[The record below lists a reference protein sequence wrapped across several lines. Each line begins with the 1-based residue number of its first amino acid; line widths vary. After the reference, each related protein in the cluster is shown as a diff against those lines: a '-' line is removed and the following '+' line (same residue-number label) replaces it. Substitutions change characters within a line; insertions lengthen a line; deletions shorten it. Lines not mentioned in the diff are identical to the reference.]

1 MPWESQMSDLVRYDR
16 SEWEKLKALALDS
29 VTSPH
34 SRRAYGSALND
45 FLAWYRAESRPPISK
60 AVVNA
65 YKAHIEAAGLSAS
78 TINVRLSAVR
88 KLIAEAADNGLISPE
103 LAAGIARVRGVG
115 RRGVRLGN
123 WLDRRQA
130 ERLIRA
136 PDCST
141 LAGKRDHALFAVLI
155 GCGLRRS
162 EAVGLNFNHIQQRE
176 QRWVI
181 VDLLGKHGR
190 IRSVPMPGWTKSAI
204 DEWSEKAGIDSGRV
218 FRPINRGG
226 RLTHESLTDKCI
238 WFILRKYTAGLG
250 MEKLAP
256 HDLRRS
262 YAKLAHQGRAPV
274 EQIQLSL
281 GHESIQTTERY
292 LGVKQ
297 NLGDAP
303 CDHLGL
309 KLKNAT
315 RRKSM
320 TYKDVQENDALDSSR

>member
-1 MPWESQMSDLVRYDR
+1 MSQLVRYDR
-16 SEWEKLKALALDS
+16 TEWEKVKALALDS

-34 SRRAYGSALND
+34 SRRAYESALND

-65 YKAHIEAAGLSAS
+65 YKVRLQAARLSAS

-88 KLIAEAADNGLISPE
+88 KLVAEAADNGLIDPA
-103 LAAGIARVRGVG
+103 LAAGIARVRGVA

-130 ERLIRA
+130 ERLIQA
-136 PDCST
+136 PDTST
-141 LAGKRDHALFAVLI
+141 LAGKRDRALFAVLI
-155 GCGLRRS
+155 GCGLRRA
-162 EAVGLNFNHIQQRE
+162 EAVGLRFEHIQQRQ

-190 IRSVPMPGWTKSAI
+190 VRSVPMPGWTKADI
-204 DEWSEKAGIDSGRV
+204 DRWSTAAEIHTGRV

-226 RLTHESLTDKCI
+226 RFTHESLTDKCI
-238 WFILRKYTAGLG
+238 WFILRKYTVALGLAQI
-250 MEKLAP
+250 AP

-262 YAKLAHQGRAPV
+262 YAKLAHQGRAPI

-292 LGVKQ
+292 LGVQ
-297 NLGDAP
+297 QDLGDAP

-309 KLKNAT
+309 KT
-315 RRKSM
+315 
-320 TYKDVQENDALDSSR
+320 E

>member
-1 MPWESQMSDLVRYDR
+1 MSELVRYDQAA
-16 SEWEKLKALALDS
+16 WEKLKVLALDG

-34 SRRAYGSALND
+34 SRRAYESALND

-60 AVVNA
+60 AAVNA
-65 YKAHIEAAGLSAS
+65 YKAHLEAAGLSAS

-88 KLIAEAADNGLISPE
+88 KLVAEAADNGLITPE

-130 ERLIRA
+130 ERLIQA
-136 PDCST
+136 PDTCT
-141 LAGKRDHALFAVLI
+141 LTGKRDRALFAVLI

-162 EAVGLNFNHIQQRE
+162 EAVGLRFEHIQQRE

-190 IRSVPMPGWTKSAI
+190 VRSVPMPGWAKT
-204 DEWSEKAGIDSGRV
+204 DLDRWSTAAGVHTGRV

-226 RLTHESLTDKCI
+226 RLTHESLADKCI
-238 WFILRKYTAGLG
+238 WSILRKYTPALGLAQI
-250 MEKLAP
+250 AP

-262 YAKLAHQGRAPV
+262 YARLAHQGRAPI

-297 NLGDAP
+297 DLGDAP
-303 CDHLGL
+303 CDRLGL
-309 KLKNAT
+309 ET
-315 RRKSM
+315 
-320 TYKDVQENDALDSSR
+320 E

>member
-1 MPWESQMSDLVRYDR
+1 MGELVQYDVGNWER
-16 SEWEKLKALALDS
+16 LKALALDS

-34 SRRAYGSALND
+34 SRRAYGTALND
-45 FLAWYRAESRPPISK
+45 FLAWYRAETRPPISK

-65 YKAHIEAAGLSAS
+65 YKAHLEATGLAAA
-78 TINVRLSAVR
+78 TINVRLSAIR
-88 KLIAEAADNGLISPE
+88 KLIAEAADNGLIAPE
-103 LAAGIARVRGVG
+103 LAAGIARVRGVS

-130 ERLIRA
+130 ERLIQA
-136 PDCST
+136 PNVAK
-141 LAGKRDHALFAVLI
+141 LAGKRDRALLAVLI

-162 EAVGLNFNHIQQRE
+162 EAVRLAFDHIQQRE

-190 IRSVPMPGWTKSAI
+190 VRSVAMPNWTKTAI
-204 DEWSEKAGIDSGRV
+204 DDWTAAAGINTGRV
-218 FRPINRGG
+218 FRPINRGD
-226 RLTHESLTDKCI
+226 RMTHESLTDKCV
-238 WFILRKYTAGLG
+238 WFILRKYTSGLNLG
-250 MEKLAP
+250 KIAP

-297 NLGDAP
+297 DLRHAP
-303 CDHLGL
+303 CDRLGL
-309 KLKNAT
+309 KV
-315 RRKSM
+315 
-320 TYKDVQENDALDSSR
+320 KDFREENKTVT

>member
-1 MPWESQMSDLVRYDR
+1 
-16 SEWEKLKALALDS
+16 
-29 VTSPH
+29 
-34 SRRAYGSALND
+34 
-45 FLAWYRAESRPPISK
+45 
-60 AVVNA
+60 VVNA
-65 YKAHIEAAGLSAS
+65 YKAHLEAAHLSAS

-88 KLIAEAADNGLISPE
+88 KLIAEAADNGLIDPV

-123 WLDRRQA
+123 WLDRGQA
-130 ERLIRA
+130 ERLIQA
-136 PDCST
+136 PDASSLT
-141 LAGKRDHALFAVLI
+141 GKRDRALFAVLI

-162 EAVGLNFNHIQQRE
+162 EAVGLRFEHLQQRQ

-190 IRSVPMPGWTKSAI
+190 VRSVPMPGWTKADI
-204 DEWSEKAGIDSGRV
+204 DRWSTAAGIHTGRV

-238 WFILRKYTAGLG
+238 WVVLRKYTPALGLG
-250 MEKLAP
+250 QIAP

-262 YAKLAHQGRAPV
+262 YAKLAHQGRAPI

-292 LGVKQ
+292 LGVQ
-297 NLGDAP
+297 QDLGDAP
-303 CDHLGL
+303 CDRLGL
-309 KLKNAT
+309 KT
-315 RRKSM
+315 
-320 TYKDVQENDALDSSR
+320 E

>member
-1 MPWESQMSDLVRYDR
+1 MSELVRYDVAA
-16 SEWEKLKALALDS
+16 WERLKSLALDG

-34 SRRAYGSALND
+34 SRRAYESALND
-45 FLAWYRAESRPPISK
+45 FLSWYRAEFRPPISK

-65 YKAHIEAAGLSAS
+65 YKTYLEAAGLSAS

-88 KLIAEAADNGLISPE
+88 KLVAEAADNGLINAD
-103 LAAGIARVRGVG
+103 LAAGVARVQGVG

-130 ERLIRA
+130 ELLIQS
-136 PDCST
+136 PDTRT
-141 LAGKRDHALFAVLI
+141 LTGKRDRALLAVLL

-162 EAVGLNFNHIQQRE
+162 EAVGLRFDHIQQRE

-190 IRSVPMPGWTKSAI
+190 IRSVPMPGWAKADI
-204 DEWSEKAGIDSGRV
+204 DRWSEAAGICTGRV

-226 RLTHESLTDKCI
+226 RLTHDSLADKCI
-238 WFILRKYTAGLG
+238 WSILRKYAPALGLAQI
-250 MEKLAP
+250 AP

-262 YAKLAHQGRAPV
+262 YAKLAHQGRAPI

-292 LGVKQ
+292 LGVTQ
-297 NLGDAP
+297 DLGDAP

-309 KLKNAT
+309 EPA
-315 RRKSM
+315 
-320 TYKDVQENDALDSSR
+320 A

>member
-1 MPWESQMSDLVRYDR
+1 MSELVRYDPGN
-16 SEWEKLKALALDS
+16 WERLRALALDS

-65 YKAHIEAAGLSAS
+65 YKAHLEAVGLSAS

-88 KLIAEAADNGLISPE
+88 KLIAEAADNGLIAPE
-103 LAAGIARVRGVG
+103 LAAGIARVRGVS

-130 ERLIRA
+130 ERLIEA
-136 PDCST
+136 PNVST
-141 LAGKRDHALFAVLI
+141 LAGKRNRALLAVLI

-162 EAVGLNFNHIQQRE
+162 EAARLEFDHIQQRE

-181 VDLLGKHGR
+181 VDLLGKHR
-190 IRSVPMPGWTKSAI
+190 RVRSVPMPSWTKTAI
-204 DEWSEKAGIDSGRV
+204 DEWSAAAGIDSGRV

-226 RLTHESLTDKCI
+226 RLTHESLTDKCV
-238 WFILRKYTAGLG
+238 WFILRKYAGALGLG
-250 MEKLAP
+250 KIAP

-262 YAKLAHQGRAPV
+262 YAKLAHQGRAPI

-297 NLGDAP
+297 NLRNAP
-303 CDHLGL
+303 CDRLGL
-309 KLKNAT
+309 KVTNSSEEN
-315 RRKSM
+315 KSV
-320 TYKDVQENDALDSSR
+320 T

>member
-1 MPWESQMSDLVRYDR
+1 
-16 SEWEKLKALALDS
+16 
-29 VTSPH
+29 
-34 SRRAYGSALND
+34 
-45 FLAWYRAESRPPISK
+45 
-60 AVVNA
+60 
-65 YKAHIEAAGLSAS
+65 
-78 TINVRLSAVR
+78 VR
-88 KLIAEAADNGLISPE
+88 KLVAEAADNGLITPE

-130 ERLIRA
+130 ERLIQA
-136 PDCST
+136 PDTCT
-141 LAGKRDHALFAVLI
+141 LTGKRDRALFAVLI

-162 EAVGLNFNHIQQRE
+162 EAVGLRFEHIQQRE

-190 IRSVPMPGWTKSAI
+190 VRSVPMPGWAKT
-204 DEWSEKAGIDSGRV
+204 DLDRWSTAAGVHTGRV

-226 RLTHESLTDKCI
+226 RLTHESLADKCI
-238 WFILRKYTAGLG
+238 WSILRKYTPALGLAQI
-250 MEKLAP
+250 AP

-262 YAKLAHQGRAPV
+262 YARLAHQGRAPI

-297 NLGDAP
+297 DLGDAP
-303 CDHLGL
+303 CDRLGL
-309 KLKNAT
+309 ET
-315 RRKSM
+315 
-320 TYKDVQENDALDSSR
+320 E

>member
-1 MPWESQMSDLVRYDR
+1 MGELVRYDPGN
-16 SEWEKLKALALDS
+16 WERLKALALDG

-34 SRRAYGSALND
+34 SRRAYGTALNT
-45 FLAWYRAESRPPISK
+45 FLAWYKAEPRPPISK

-65 YKAHIEAAGLSAS
+65 YKSHLEGLGLAAA
-78 TINVRLSAVR
+78 TINVHLSAIR
-88 KLIAEAADNGLISPE
+88 KLIAEAADNDLITPE
-103 LAAGIARVRGVG
+103 LAAGIARVRGVS
-115 RRGVRLGN
+115 RRGVRMGN

-130 ERLIRA
+130 ERLLQA
-136 PDCST
+136 PDGST
-141 LAGKRDHALFAVLI
+141 LAGKRDRGLLAVLL

-162 EAVGLNFNHIQQRE
+162 EAVRLAFDHIQQRE

-181 VDLLGKHGR
+181 VDLLGKHNR
-190 IRSVPMPGWTKSAI
+190 VRSVPMPGWTKAAI
-204 DEWSEKAGIDSGRV
+204 DEWTAAAGINTGRI

-238 WFILRKYTAGLG
+238 WFILRKYTAALNLG
-250 MEKLAP
+250 KIAP

-262 YAKLAHQGRAPV
+262 YAKLAHQGRAPI

-297 NLGDAP
+297 DLRDAP
-303 CDHLGL
+303 CDRLGL
-309 KLKNAT
+309 KMKNS
-315 RRKSM
+315 RE
-320 TYKDVQENDALDSSR
+320 ENKTVR